1 MSVKSSNG
9 KTNADLSGTYVLHQ
23 FMDDATG
30 TYTETAKSNSGSGTN
45 PLDPTQS
52 FDYIFDTTDPINPDT
67 FLIVDPSGIDHLY
80 GVMSP
85 DTNVLWT
92 CKCQ

>member
-1 MSVKSSNG
+1 MMLPAPIRKQP
-9 KTNADLSGTYVLHQ
+9 KAILVL
-23 FMDDATG
+23 A
-30 TYTETAKSNSGSGTN
+30 
-45 PLDPTQS
+45 PILLDPTQS
-52 FDYIFDTTDPINPDT
+52 FDYIFETTDPINPDT